1 MDFFVKNYIMKNKLL
16 LFLSLNFILV
26 MNSFGQSFYGSSD
39 VISYSSGKVFSNSN
53 NSVKIQIGYDGIT
66 VNGNLA
72 YFNLEIN
79 ILSTSLA
86 LIKGYSL
93 SNPDGTI
100 SFRLNSSTGCIV
112 QGGDSYCQTKG
123 SALNTS
129 NLTESFKRQSPLS
142 FSDKK
147 FNHSFIFQKDGTGTA
162 TYFGRAQWPLT
173 WKVLNSNEVE
183 IEISTKYS
191 KDKFILSMGSTG
203 GSLFFTKTDNDPSGS
218 QITNTYFQQ

>member
-1 MDFFVKNYIMKNKLL
+1 MKKSL
-16 LFLSLNFILV
+16 LFLLAINFIFV
-26 MNSFGQSFYGSSD
+26 CNSYSQSFYGASD
-39 VISYSSGKVFSNSN
+39 VISYSAGKVFSSSDNT
-53 NSVKIQIGYDGIT
+53 VKIQIGYDGIT

-72 YFNLEIN
+72 YFNLDIN
-79 ILSTSLA
+79 VLNTSVA

-123 SALNTS
+123 TALNNS
-129 NLTESFKRQSPLS
+129 NLTESFKSQTPIS

-147 FNHSFIFQKDGTGTA
+147 YNHSFIFQKDGTGTA

-173 WKVLNSNEVE
+173 WKVLNPNEVE
-183 IEISTKYS
+183 IEITTTYF
-191 KDKFILSMGSTG
+191 KDKFILSMGSSG
-203 GSLFFTKTDNDPSGS
+203 GSLYFTKTDNDPSGS